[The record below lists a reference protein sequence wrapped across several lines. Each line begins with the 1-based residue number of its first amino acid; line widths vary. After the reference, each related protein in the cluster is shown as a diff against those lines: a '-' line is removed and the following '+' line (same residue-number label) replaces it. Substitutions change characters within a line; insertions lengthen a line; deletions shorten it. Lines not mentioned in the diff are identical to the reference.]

1 MSLSPYPS
9 PARRSLPR
17 RAALVSAA
25 LVFGAGSLLAAC
37 GDDDG
42 DDATA
47 TTADA
52 SATTEAPDTS
62 EAPAGD
68 ELVIEGAWA
77 RTSPAMT
84 SAGAVY
90 FQITNPT
97 DADDALVDVSVDAS
111 IAGTAELHETSMAS
125 EDGTS
130 GDDMATTTAMGG
142 DGMGG
147 DEIGDD
153 TAGDDM
159 DDGGMMTMQ
168 EVDEIPVPAG
178 ETVSLEPGGYHVML
192 LELVAPL
199 EAGDT
204 IEVTLTFAEAGE
216 VVVEAEVRDTA
227 P

>member
-1 MSLSPYPS
+1 
-9 PARRSLPR
+9 
-17 RAALVSAA
+17 VSAA

-42 DDATA
+42 DDATS

-125 EDGTS
+125 GDGMS
-130 GDDMATTTAMGG
+130 GDDMGGDDMGEEGGAMGGDDMATTTAMGG
-142 DGMGG
+142 DDMSGDDMGG
-147 DEIGDD
+147 D
-153 TAGDDM
+153 DM
-159 DDGGMMTMQ
+159 DGGMMTMQ

-192 LELVAPL
+192 LDLVAPL